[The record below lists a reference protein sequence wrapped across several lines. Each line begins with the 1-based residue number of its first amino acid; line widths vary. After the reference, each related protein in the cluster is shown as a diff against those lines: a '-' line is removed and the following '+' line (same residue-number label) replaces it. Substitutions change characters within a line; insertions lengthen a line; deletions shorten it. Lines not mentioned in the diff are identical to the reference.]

1 MKKLSLKGKFSFCMF
16 VVMAIFFATEVILLG
31 MQYYT
36 KDRLGDLIDKSNR
49 VYELKTTFSE
59 VLSAYKYYSV
69 SQKEDD
75 REAAKEALERLRSDS
90 ASLRHVIF
98 EDSYIREIDDLCH
111 MADSLYEQIEP
122 EIAATVHGTR
132 EERLQ
137 AYDEAAYTVVQLIE
151 KYYDY
156 VYPAMEQYS
165 NEAQNELNREMK
177 VISGICILAVIVF
190 SLGILGMVLWFSR
203 DVISPISALSYKAA
217 TYRSEREGYQK
228 QNRDEVGQLTEL
240 FEEMLSRI
248 EDQIGQMEL
257 NMKLQLE
264 LEQQRLEKVKMEK
277 LLQES
282 EIKALQARINPHFM
296 FNTLNSIAQM
306 AYLEEAPSTEQMIE
320 AVSDY
325 FRYNLKDIHHVATVA
340 DEVKNCRDYIY
351 IQQIRF
357 GKRIRFDLQYD
368 ETAAEGRIPALTLQP
383 VIENAIVHGL
393 AIRGGEILIRIHRKD
408 GKIDITIRD
417 NGSGMEEEKR
427 RLIQSYIE
435 GTDQTGIHSDSIGLK
450 NVIDRMKAFFKDGF
464 AMEIIST
471 PEEGTEIRIRIPYEE
486 SLCIG
491 Y

>member
-59 VLSAYKYYSV
+59 VLSAYKNYSV

-122 EIAATVHGTR
+122 EIAATVHGTS

-248 EDQIGQMEL
+248 EDQMGQMEL

>member
-1 MKKLSLKGKFSFCMF
+1 MLG
-16 VVMAIFFATEVILLG
+16 VIAIFFATAGLLLG

-49 VYELKTTFSE
+49 VYELKTTVSE

-69 SQKEDD
+69 SRKEDD
-75 REAAKEALERLRSDS
+75 REATKEALERLQADS
-90 ASLRHVIF
+90 ASLRHTIF
-98 EDSYIREIDDLCH
+98 EDRYIREIDDLCH
-111 MADSLYEQIEP
+111 MIESLCEQIEP
-122 EIAATVHGTR
+122 AVIADAYGTR

-137 AYDEAAYTVVQLIE
+137 AYDEAAYTVQLIE
-151 KYYDY
+151 KYYNY
-156 VYPAMEQYS
+156 VYPAMERYS
-165 NEAQNELNREMK
+165 SEAQDELNREMK
-177 VISGICILAVIVF
+177 VISGVCILAVVIF
-190 SLGILGMVLWFSR
+190 SLAILSMVLWFSR
-203 DVISPISALSYKAA
+203 DVISPISALSYRAA
-217 TYRSEREGYQK
+217 TYRSGKESYQK
-228 QNRDEVGQLTEL
+228 ENRDEVGQLTEL
-240 FEEMLSRI
+240 FEEMLVRI
-248 EDQIGQMEL
+248 EEQMGQMEL

-264 LEQQRLEKVKMEK
+264 LKQQRLEKVKMEK

-306 AYLEEAPSTEQMIE
+306 AYLEDAPSTEQMIE

-368 ETAAEGRIPALTLQP
+368 EAASEGRIPALTLQP

-393 AIRGGEILIRIHRKD
+393 AIRGGEILIRIRKEEE
-408 GKIDITIRD
+408 KVVITVRD
-417 NGSGMEEEKR
+417 NGCGMEEEKQ
-427 RLIQSYIE
+427 RLIQSYID
-435 GTDQTGIHSDSIGLK
+435 GTDKTGIHSDSIGLK
-450 NVIDRMKAFFKDGF
+450 NVIDRMRAFFKEEF
-464 AMEIIST
+464 VMEIDSA
-471 PEEGTEIRIRIPYEE
+471 PEKGTEIRMMIHYEE

>member
-248 EDQIGQMEL
+248 EDQMGQMEL

-306 AYLEEAPSTEQMIE
+306 AYLE
-320 AVSDY
+320 
-325 FRYNLKDIHHVATVA
+325 
-340 DEVKNCRDYIY
+340 
-351 IQQIRF
+351 
-357 GKRIRFDLQYD
+357 
-368 ETAAEGRIPALTLQP
+368 
-383 VIENAIVHGL
+383 
-393 AIRGGEILIRIHRKD
+393 
-408 GKIDITIRD
+408 IDITIRD

>member
-1 MKKLSLKGKFSFCMF
+1 M
-16 VVMAIFFATEVILLG
+16 
-31 MQYYT
+31 
-36 KDRLGDLIDKSNR
+36 
-49 VYELKTTFSE
+49 
-59 VLSAYKYYSV
+59 
-69 SQKEDD
+69 
-75 REAAKEALERLRSDS
+75 
-90 ASLRHVIF
+90 
-98 EDSYIREIDDLCH
+98 
-111 MADSLYEQIEP
+111 
-122 EIAATVHGTR
+122 
-132 EERLQ
+132 
-137 AYDEAAYTVVQLIE
+137 
-151 KYYDY
+151 
-156 VYPAMEQYS
+156 
-165 NEAQNELNREMK
+165 
-177 VISGICILAVIVF
+177 
-190 SLGILGMVLWFSR
+190 
-203 DVISPISALSYKAA
+203 
-217 TYRSEREGYQK
+217 
-228 QNRDEVGQLTEL
+228 
-240 FEEMLSRI
+240 
-248 EDQIGQMEL
+248 GQMEL

>member
-49 VYELKTTFSE
+49 VYELKTTVSE

-69 SQKEDD
+69 SQKKDD

-137 AYDEAAYTVVQLIE
+137 AYDEAAYTVQLIE

-177 VISGICILAVIVF
+177 VISGICILAVLVF

-240 FEEMLSRI
+240 FEEMLARI
-248 EDQIGQMEL
+248 EDQMG
-257 NMKLQLE
+257 
-264 LEQQRLEKVKMEK
+264 
-277 LLQES
+277 
-282 EIKALQARINPHFM
+282 
-296 FNTLNSIAQM
+296 
-306 AYLEEAPSTEQMIE
+306 
-320 AVSDY
+320 
-325 FRYNLKDIHHVATVA
+325 
-340 DEVKNCRDYIY
+340 
-351 IQQIRF
+351 
-357 GKRIRFDLQYD
+357 
-368 ETAAEGRIPALTLQP
+368 
-383 VIENAIVHGL
+383 
-393 AIRGGEILIRIHRKD
+393 
-408 GKIDITIRD
+408 
-417 NGSGMEEEKR
+417 
-427 RLIQSYIE
+427 
-435 GTDQTGIHSDSIGLK
+435 
-450 NVIDRMKAFFKDGF
+450 
-464 AMEIIST
+464 
-471 PEEGTEIRIRIPYEE
+471 
-486 SLCIG
+486 
-491 Y
+491 

>member
-1 MKKLSLKGKFSFCMF
+1 MKKLSLKGKFSFCMLG
-16 VVMAIFFATEVILLG
+16 VIAIFFATAGILLG

-36 KDRLGDLIDKSNR
+36 RDRLGDLVDRNNR
-49 VYELKTTFSE
+49 VYELKTTVSE

-69 SQKEDD
+69 SWDEDD
-75 REAAKEALERLRSDS
+75 RKATKEALERLWADS
-90 ASLRHVIF
+90 ASLRHIIF
-98 EDSYIREIDDLCH
+98 EDRYIREIDDLCH
-111 MADSLYEQIEP
+111 MIESLCEQIEP
-122 EIAATVHGTR
+122 AVVSDAYGTR

-137 AYDEAAYTVVQLIE
+137 AYDEAAYTVQLIE
-151 KYYDY
+151 KYYNY

-165 NEAQNELNREMK
+165 NEAQDELNHEMK
-177 VISGICILAVIVF
+177 VVSGICILAVVIF
-190 SLGILGMVLWFSR
+190 SLSILGMVIWFSR
-203 DVISPISALSYKAA
+203 DVIRPISALSYKAA
-217 TYRSEREGYQK
+217 TYRSENEGYRK
-228 QNRDEVGQLTEL
+228 ENKDEIRQLTDL
-240 FEEMLSRI
+240 FEEMLVRI
-248 EDQIGQMEL
+248 EDQMGQMEL

-264 LEQQRLEKVKMEK
+264 LKQQRLEKVKMEK

-325 FRYNLKDIHHVATVA
+325 FRYNLKDIHHVATMA

-368 ETAAEGRIPALTLQP
+368 ETTAEGRIPALTLQP

-393 AIRGGEILIRIHRKD
+393 AIRGGEIQIRIQREE
-408 GKIDITIRD
+408 GKIVIVIRD
-417 NGSGMEEEKR
+417 NGCGMEEEKQ
-427 RLIQSYIE
+427 RLIQSYIN
-435 GTDQTGIHSDSIGLK
+435 GTDKTGIHSDSIGLK
-450 NVIDRMKAFFKDGF
+450 NVIDRMKAFFKEEF
-464 AMEIIST
+464 VMEVNST
-471 PEEGTEIRIRIPYEE
+471 PEKGTEIRMMIPYEE

>member
-1 MKKLSLKGKFSFCMF
+1 MKKLSLKGKFSFCMLG
-16 VVMAIFFATEVILLG
+16 VIAIFFVTAGILLG

-49 VYELKTTFSE
+49 VYELKTTVSE

-75 REAAKEALERLRSDS
+75 RKATKEALERLQADS
-90 ASLRHVIF
+90 ASLRRIIF
-98 EDSYIREIDDLCH
+98 EDRYIREIDDLCH
-111 MADSLYEQIEP
+111 MIDSLCEQIEP
-122 EIAATVHGTR
+122 AVASDVYGTR
-132 EERLQ
+132 DERLQ
-137 AYDEAAYTVVQLIE
+137 AYDEASYTVQLIE

-156 VYPAMEQYS
+156 VYPAMERYS
-165 NEAQNELNREMK
+165 SEAQDELNREMR

-217 TYRSEREGYQK
+217 TYRSEKEDYQRE
-228 QNRDEVGQLTEL
+228 NRDEVGQLTEL
-240 FEEMLSRI
+240 FEEMLVRI
-248 EDQIGQMEL
+248 EDQMGQMEL

-264 LEQQRLEKVKMEK
+264 LKQQRLEKVKMEK

-306 AYLEEAPSTEQMIE
+306 AYLEDAPSTEQMIE

-325 FRYNLKDIHHVATVA
+325 FRYNLKDIHHVVTVA

-357 GKRIRFDLQYD
+357 GKRIWFDLQYD

-393 AIRGGEILIRIHRKD
+393 AIRGGEILIRIRREEEKVV
-408 GKIDITIRD
+408 ITIWD
-417 NGSGMEEEKR
+417 NGCGMEEKKR
-427 RLIQSYIE
+427 RLIRSYME

-450 NVIDRMKAFFKDGF
+450 NVIDRMKAFFKEGF
-464 AMEIIST
+464 VMEIISA
-471 PEEGTEIRIRIPYEE
+471 PEEGTKIRIMIPYEE